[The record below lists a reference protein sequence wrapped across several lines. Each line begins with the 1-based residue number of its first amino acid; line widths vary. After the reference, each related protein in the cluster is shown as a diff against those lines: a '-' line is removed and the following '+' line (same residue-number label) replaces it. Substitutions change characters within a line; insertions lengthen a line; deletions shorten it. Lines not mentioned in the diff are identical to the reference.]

1 MKDEFPT
8 VMLVSIKM
16 PGLEIEP
23 TNPAQLICGYAGG
36 VLNDLLSVELSA
48 SNLLSEPSTGG
59 ARQFPGTLPFAV
71 EDVRAAADV
80 AWGVLKRN
88 GLDSWAAIFFFDG
101 DELLWRS
108 IYPRAG
114 IGLLQDDVLAEW
126 AACESKLSEVRAL
139 WRKAQEGS
147 GAPRPDGETGGEK

>member
-1 MKDEFPT
+1 MNDELPT
-8 VMLVSIKM
+8 VMLVSIKI

-23 TNPAQLICGYAGG
+23 TNPAQLICEYAGG

-48 SNLLSEPSTGG
+48 SNLLSEPTPNG
-59 ARQFPGTLPFAV
+59 ARPFPGTLPFAV
-71 EDVRAAADV
+71 EDVRSAANV

-88 GLDSWAAIFFFDG
+88 RLDAWATIYFFDG

-126 AACESKLSEVRAL
+126 AACEGKLREVLAL

-147 GAPRPDGETGGEK
+147 GPPRPEGETEK